1 MKNYLA
7 IPTIE
12 KTQSILS
19 EKQKEVFLH
28 SVKTKTVADWSH
40 FSGELYTAESV
51 PANASYDNWNAPHC
65 FHALRSKH
73 LTVIRRLGYRS
84 FRKGQVA
91 MLTVAGGLGTRL
103 GFNGPKGLV
112 PVTPIK
118 QKTLFQ
124 VFAEKLKALQQ
135 NYGRPIHWLIMTS
148 EETDS
153 DTRKA
158 FQEHDWYS
166 LNYVH
171 FFKQGVVPAFTE
183 DGQCVIRKDGSVHY
197 YPDGHGGVFKALER
211 NGLLSALKD
220 WGIKYISYFQVDNPL
235 VLLDDP
241 QFLGFHIYK
250 KSEFSTKVVEKVSP
264 EEKVGVFV
272 NVNGALRLVEYSE
285 MPESLAQ
292 QQNKEGRLAFR
303 WGNTAIHL
311 LNLPFVERCAKLDL
325 PYHKARKKVQNW
337 RPNQEQEQTEVGI
350 KWEQFIFDA
359 LPYAKNPLLY
369 EIERCEEFSPVKNAH
384 GADSLETCVRDQLLR
399 WRRWL
404 EKVEFAVDIPFKV
417 FNNSYVEISPLYA
430 DSFDVFLKKKKGLK
444 PMQEFFEELYLE

>member
-1 MKNYLA
+1 MKDYLA

-12 KTQSILS
+12 KTQSVLS
-19 EKQKEVFLH
+19 ETQRTVFLR
-28 SVKTKTVADWSH
+28 SLKVKTPAEWLRFTEDLRDGESLSEQSSYADWK
-40 FSGELYTAESV
+40 
-51 PANASYDNWNAPHC
+51 APHC
-65 FHALRSKH
+65 FHSIQSEH
-73 LTVIRRLGYRS
+73 LNAIRRLGFRS
-84 FRKGQVA
+84 FKKGQVA

-118 QKTLFQ
+118 KKTLFQ

-135 NYGRPIHWLIMTS
+135 IYGRPIHWLIMTS

-158 FQEHDWYS
+158 FHENDWYD

-171 FFKQGVVPAFTE
+171 FFKQGVAPAFTE
-183 DGQCVIRKDGSVHY
+183 DGLCVVRKDGSVHY

-211 NGLLSALKD
+211 NGLLKSLRK

-235 VLLDDP
+235 VHLNDV

-250 KSEFSTKVVEKVSP
+250 KSEFSTKVVEKISP

-272 NVNGALRLVEYSE
+272 NINEALRLVEYSE
-285 MPESLAQ
+285 MPNALTQ
-292 QQNKEGRLAFR
+292 QKDKDGRLAFR

-311 LNLPFVERCAKLDL
+311 LNLDFIERCAKRDL
-325 PYHKARKKVQNW
+325 PFHKACKKVQNW
-337 RPNQEQEQTEVGI
+337 RSELGEQVEVGI

-369 EIERCEEFSPVKNAH
+369 EVERSEEFSPVKNAE
-384 GADSLETCVRDQLLR
+384 GPDSLETCIRDQVSR
-399 WRRWL
+399 WKRWVK
-404 EKVEFAVDIPFKV
+404 KVRKFVDIPEEV
-417 FNNSYVEISPLYA
+417 FNNSRVEISSLYA
-430 DSFDVFLKKKKGLK
+430 DNLGVFIEKTKSLRLKR
-444 PMQEFFEELYLE
+444 EFFEKLYLE

>member
-1 MKNYLA
+1 MRS
-7 IPTIE
+7 IE
-12 KTQSILS
+12 Y
-19 EKQKEVFLH
+19 
-28 SVKTKTVADWSH
+28 KTVAEWLR
-40 FSGELYTAESV
+40 FSEELYDTEPIAESV
-51 PANASYDNWNAPHC
+51 SYNDWNAPYC
-65 FHALRSKH
+65 FHALCPKY
-73 LTVIRRLGYRS
+73 LKAVRRLGCRS

-112 PVTPIK
+112 PVTPVK
-118 QKTLFQ
+118 HKTLFQ

-135 NYGRPIHWLIMTS
+135 IYGRPIHWLVMTS
-148 EETDS
+148 EETDT

-158 FQEHDWYS
+158 FREHNWYD

-183 DGQCVIRKDGSVHY
+183 EGSCVIREDGSVHY

-211 NGLLSALKD
+211 NGLLKALKG

-235 VLLDDP
+235 VRLDDP

-272 NVNGALRLVEYSE
+272 NVNGSLRLVEYSE
-285 MPESLAQ
+285 MPEALTRQ
-292 QQNKEGRLAFR
+292 QDKAGYLAFR

-311 LNLPFVERCAKLDL
+311 LNLDFVERCARLDL
-325 PYHKARKKVQNW
+325 PYHKAHKKVQNW
-337 RPNQEQEQTEVGI
+337 CPEQDKMQTEIGI

-369 EIERCEEFSPVKNAH
+369 EVERCEEFSPVKNAS
-384 GADSLETCVRDQLLR
+384 GSDSLETCMRDQVLR
-399 WRRWL
+399 WKRWFK
-404 EKVEFAVDIPFKV
+404 KVKISVDIPLDF
-417 FNNSYVEISPLYA
+417 FNNSHVEVSSLFA
-430 DSFDVFLKKKKGLK
+430 DSLDVFLKKVKRLK
-444 PMQEFFEELYLE
+444 LTQGFFEKLYLE

>member
-1 MKNYLA
+1 MKDYLA

-12 KTQSILS
+12 KTQSVLS
-19 EKQKEVFLH
+19 EAQRPVFLR
-28 SVKTKTVADWSH
+28 SLKTKSPTEWLRFTKDLRDSENVSEQ
-40 FSGELYTAESV
+40 S
-51 PANASYDNWNAPHC
+51 SYDAWKAPHC
-65 FHALRSKH
+65 FHSMQSEH
-73 LTVIRRLGYRS
+73 LKAIRRLGCRS
-84 FRKGQVA
+84 FQKGQVA

-118 QKTLFQ
+118 KKTLFQ

-135 NYGRPIHWLIMTS
+135 IYGRPIHWLIMTS

-158 FQEHDWYS
+158 FRENDWYD

-171 FFKQGVVPAFTE
+171 FFKQGVAPAFTE
-183 DGQCVIRKDGSVHY
+183 DGLCVVRKDGSVHY
-197 YPDGHGGVFKALER
+197 YPDGHGGVFKALKR
-211 NGLLSALKD
+211 NGLLKSLKK

-235 VLLDDP
+235 VRLDDV

-250 KSEFSTKVVEKVSP
+250 KSEFSTKVVEKILP

-272 NVNGALRLVEYSE
+272 NINKALRLVEYSE
-285 MPESLAQ
+285 MPDVLTQ
-292 QQNKEGRLAFR
+292 QKNKGGRLAFR

-311 LNLPFVERCAKLDL
+311 LNLDFIERCAKRDL
-325 PYHKARKKVQNW
+325 PFHKAYKKIQNW
-337 RPNQEQEQTEVGI
+337 RSGFDEEQVEVGI

-359 LPYAKNPLLY
+359 LPYARNPLLY
-369 EIERCEEFSPVKNAH
+369 EVERSEEFSPVKNAE
-384 GADSLETCVRDQLLR
+384 GADSLETCVRDQVLR

-404 EKVEFAVDIPFKV
+404 EKVRKFIDIPEEF
-417 FNNSYVEISPLYA
+417 FNNSPVEISSLYA
-430 DSFDVFLKKKKGLK
+430 DNLDVFIKKMKSLAPKR
-444 PMQEFFEELYLE
+444 EFFEKLYLE

>member
-7 IPTIE
+7 IPTIG
-12 KTQSILS
+12 KTRSILS
-19 EKQKEVFLH
+19 EKQREVFLH
-28 SVKTKTVADWSH
+28 SIKYKTAAEWSY
-40 FSGELYTAESV
+40 FSEGLHNTDGISV
-51 PANASYDNWNAPHC
+51 DTSYDNWSAPHC
-65 FHALRSKH
+65 FHTLRSEH
-73 LTVIRRLGYRS
+73 LKAIRRLGCRS

-112 PVTPIK
+112 PVTPVK

-135 NYGRPIHWLIMTS
+135 VYGQPIHWLVMTS
-148 EETDS
+148 EETDQ

-158 FQEHDWYS
+158 FHEHDWYD

-183 DGQCVIRKDGSVHY
+183 DGLCVVREDGSVHY
-197 YPDGHGGVFKALER
+197 YPNGHGGVFKALER
-211 NGLLSALKD
+211 NGLLKALKRC
-220 WGIKYISYFQVDNPL
+220 GIKYISYFQVDNPL

-285 MPESLAQ
+285 MPETLTQ
-292 QQNKEGRLAFR
+292 QRNKVGRLAFR

-311 LNLPFVERCAKLDL
+311 LNLDFAERCAKLDL
-325 PYHKARKKVQNW
+325 PYHKAHKKVQNW
-337 RPNQEQEQTEVGI
+337 RPGPGKEQTEIGI

-369 EIERCEEFSPVKNAH
+369 EVERREEFSPVKNAN
-384 GADSLETCVRDQLLR
+384 GTDSLETCVRDQVLR
-399 WRRWL
+399 WKRWL
-404 EKVEFAVDIPFKV
+404 KKVKISLDIPQEV
-417 FNNSYVEISPLYA
+417 FNNSYVEVSSLFA
-430 DSFDVFLKKKKGLK
+430 DSFEVFREKMKNLK
-444 PMQEFFEELYLE
+444 PKREFFKELYLE